1 MSTGAIIILAVAA
14 AVIVALLLAK
24 PVLQSGG
31 SGLRR
36 RFGPEYD
43 RAVARHDGDT
53 KAAHKELSE
62 RLRRHGDLRV
72 QPLAETAREQYV
84 ARWAGIQEQ
93 FVDSPAAAVTEADRL
108 LGRLVRDRGFPADAY
123 DEQVDA
129 LSVHHAE
136 QVGGYRRIHAAARR
150 VTDGRTETAGR
161 TETGSRKGSE
171 SRTETGSWTTGSES
185 RTTETEELREAL
197 VGARALFEQL
207 VTSHPRDHH
216 GRNRPAGRFTA
227 RGRAAARNRAAAD
240 QDAADR
246 AGSGKPNTGRL
257 HLPWAMNQRGPGAT
271 KGGA

>member
-72 QPLAETAREQYV
+72 QPLAEAAREQYV

-136 QVGGYRRIHAAARR
+136 QVGGYRRIHAAARG
-150 VTDGRTETAGR
+150 VTDGRAETAGR
-161 TETGSRKGSE
+161 TGT
-171 SRTETGSWTTGSES
+171 ES

-207 VTSHPRDHH
+207 VTSHPRDHR

-227 RGRAAARNRAAAD
+227 RGRAAARDRA
-240 QDAADR
+240 AADR

-271 KGGA
+271 KGGV

>member
-24 PVLQSGG
+24 PVLQSSG

-72 QPLAETAREQYV
+72 QPLAEADREQYV

-108 LGRLVRDRGFPADAY
+108 LGRLIRDRGFPADAY

-136 QVGGYRRIHAAARR
+136 QVGGYRRIHAAARH

-161 TETGSRKGSE
+161 TTEPAGPATATGGRP
-171 SRTETGSWTTGSES
+171 
-185 RTTETEELREAL
+185 TETEELREAL

-207 VTSHPRDHH
+207 VTSHPRDHR
-216 GRNRPAGRFTA
+216 GRNRTSGRFTT
-227 RGRAAARNRAAAD
+227 RGRGVVRARAAARDRSVD
-240 QDAADR
+240 GDR
-246 AGSGKPNTGRL
+246 AVGSKPNTGRL
-257 HLPWAMNQRGPGAT
+257 HLPWAMSGRGPGAT